1 MAIKLKVDNF
11 IRAVARKGITYLEL
25 EELSGVPERTIHRI
39 KSSKDP
45 GYNRVLP
52 KTIGKL
58 AKALDVD
65 VTEISTI

>member
-11 IRAVARKGITYLEL
+11 IRAVARKGISYKEL
-25 EELSGVPERTIHRI
+25 VELSGVPKCTIHRI
-39 KSSKDP
+39 KSSRSA
-45 GYNRVLP
+45 GYNRTSV